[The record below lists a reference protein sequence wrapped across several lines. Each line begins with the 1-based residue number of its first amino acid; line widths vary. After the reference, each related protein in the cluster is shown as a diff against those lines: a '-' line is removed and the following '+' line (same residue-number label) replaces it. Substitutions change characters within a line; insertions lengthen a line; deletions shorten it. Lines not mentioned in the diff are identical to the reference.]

1 MIILGVLLTPIILRK
16 ELELDDLR
24 GKSFAVDGHIVL
36 HEFLAMIRD
45 KTGTPL
51 MDKEGNVTSHLV
63 GLAFRTTRLI
73 SDYGMSLVFVF
84 DGKPPSLKMR
94 EIEKRREV
102 RRKAEMEYREAVERG
117 DLPTAFSKAVMMGG
131 LTRALVDDAKRLLDL
146 LGISW
151 VQAPGEGEAQAAY
164 MARQGHVWASNSKDY
179 DSLLFGA
186 PRLVRFLSISG
197 REWLPSKGRARRV
210 YPELIRLEKFLGHLG
225 INHEQLID
233 LGILVGTDFND
244 GIKGVGPKT
253 ALKLVREHGRIEDMP
268 PGIRERL
275 PDTVDRIRGLYLNP
289 DVTDDY
295 TVQRGVLQEEE
306 LDAFLVG
313 ERNFST
319 KRVQTLINRMR
330 SSGAQKSLNEF
341 FGGIA

>member
-1 MIILGVLLTPIILRK
+1 MIILGVLLTPIILRN

-24 GKSFAVDGHIVL
+24 GKSFAVDGYIVL

-45 KTGTPL
+45 RTGAPL
-51 MDKEGNVTSHLV
+51 MDKDGNITSHLV

-73 SDYGMSLVFVF
+73 SDYGMSLIFVF

-94 EIEKRREV
+94 EIERRREA
-102 RRKAEMEYREAVERG
+102 RNKAEMEYHEAIERG
-117 DLPTAFSKAVMMGG
+117 DLPTAFSKAVMTGG
-131 LTRALVDDAKRLLDL
+131 LTRDLVDDAKHLLYL
-146 LGISW
+146 LGIPW
-151 VQAPGEGEAQAAY
+151 VQATSEGEAQAAY

-186 PRLVRFLSISG
+186 PRLIRFLSISG
-197 REWLPSKGRARRV
+197 REWLPSKGRARKV
-210 YPELIRLEKFLGHLG
+210 YPELIDLKKFLSHLG
-225 INHEQLID
+225 INREQLID

-268 PGIRERL
+268 LGIRENL
-275 PDTVDRIRGLYLNP
+275 PDTVDRIRDLYLNP

-295 TVQRGVLQEEE
+295 TVQQGVLREEE

-330 SSGAQKSLNEF
+330 SSAAQKSLNEF
-341 FGGIA
+341 FGGS

>member
-1 MIILGVLLTPIILRK
+1 MGVLLTPIILRK

-24 GKSFAVDGHIVL
+24 GKSFAVDGYIVL

-45 KTGTPL
+45 RAGTPL
-51 MDKEGNVTSHLV
+51 MDKDGNVTSHLV

-84 DGKPPSLKMR
+84 DGKPPSLKMG
-94 EIEKRREV
+94 EIEKRREA
-102 RRKAEMEYREAVERG
+102 RRKAEREYREAVERG
-117 DLPTAFSKAVMMGG
+117 DLPTAFSRAVITGG
-131 LTRALVDDAKRLLDL
+131 LTRDLVDDAKRLLDL
-146 LGISW
+146 LGIPW
-151 VQAPGEGEAQAAY
+151 VQAPSEGEAQAAY

-186 PRLVRFLSISG
+186 PRLIRVLSISG

-210 YPELIRLEKFLGHLG
+210 CPELIDLEKFLDHLG
-225 INHEQLID
+225 INREQLID

-268 PGIRERL
+268 PGIRDKL
-275 PDTVDRIRGLYLNP
+275 PDTVDRIRDLYLNP

-295 TVQRGVLQEEE
+295 SVQQGVLQEEE

-330 SSGAQKSLNEF
+330 SSAAQKSLNEF
-341 FGGIA
+341 FGGRG

>member
-45 KTGTPL
+45 RTGNPL
-51 MDKEGNVTSHLV
+51 MDKDGNVTSHLV

-73 SDYGMSLVFVF
+73 LDYGMNLVFVF
-84 DGKPPSLKMR
+84 DGKPPSLKMGD
-94 EIEKRREV
+94 IEKRREA
-102 RRKAEMEYREAVERG
+102 RRKAEREYREAVERG
-117 DLPTAFSKAVMMGG
+117 DLPAAFSRAVMTGG
-131 LTRALVDDAKRLLDL
+131 LTMDLVDDAKRLLDL
-146 LGISW
+146 LGIPW
-151 VQAPGEGEAQAAY
+151 VQAPSEGEAQAAY

-186 PRLVRFLSISG
+186 PRLIRVLSISG

-210 YPELIRLEKFLGHLG
+210 YPELIDLEKFLDHLG
-225 INHEQLID
+225 INREQLID

-253 ALKLVREHGRIEDMP
+253 ALKLVREHGRIEEMP
-268 PGIRERL
+268 PGIREKL
-275 PDTVDRIRGLYLNP
+275 PDTVNCIRDLYLNP

-295 TVQRGVLQEEE
+295 SVQQGVLQEEE
-306 LDAFLVG
+306 LDAFLVS

-330 SSGAQKSLNEF
+330 SSAAQKSLNEF
-341 FGGIA
+341 FGGRG

>member
-1 MIILGVLLTPIILRK
+1 MGVLLTPIILRK

-24 GKSFAVDGHIVL
+24 GKNFAVDGYIVL
-36 HEFLAMIRD
+36 HEFLALIRD
-45 KTGTPL
+45 RTGTPL
-51 MDKEGNVTSHLV
+51 KDKEGNVTSHLV
-63 GLAFRTTRLI
+63 GLSFRTTRLI

-94 EIEKRREV
+94 EIEKRREA
-102 RRKAEMEYREAVERG
+102 RRKAEEEYHEAVERG
-117 DLPTAFSKAVMMGG
+117 DLPAAFSKAVMTGG
-131 LTRALVDDAKRLLDL
+131 LTRGLVDDAKRLLDL
-146 LGISW
+146 LGIPW
-151 VQAPGEGEAQAAY
+151 VQAPSEGEAQAAY

-210 YPELIRLEKFLGHLG
+210 YPELI
-225 INHEQLID
+225 D

-244 GIKGVGPKT
+244 GIKGIGSKT

-268 PGIRERL
+268 SDIREKL
-275 PDTVDRIRGLYLNP
+275 PDTVDRIRELYLYP
-289 DVTDDY
+289 DVTDEY
-295 TVQRGVLQEEE
+295 SVQQGILREEE

-313 ERNFST
+313 EKNFSV

-330 SSGAQKSLNEF
+330 SRAAQKSLNEF
-341 FGGIA
+341 FGGRG

>member
-16 ELELDDLR
+16 ELKLDDLR
-24 GKSFAVDGHIVL
+24 GKSFAVDGYIVL

-45 KTGTPL
+45 RAGTPL
-51 MDKEGNVTSHLV
+51 MDKDGNVTSHLV

-84 DGKPPSLKMR
+84 DGKPPSLKMG
-94 EIEKRREV
+94 EIEKRREA
-102 RRKAEMEYREAVERG
+102 RRKAEREYREAVERG
-117 DLPTAFSKAVMMGG
+117 DLPTAFSRAVMTGG
-131 LTRALVDDAKRLLDL
+131 LTRDLVDDAKRLLDQ
-146 LGISW
+146 LGIPW
-151 VQAPGEGEAQAAY
+151 VQAPSEGEAQAAY

-186 PRLVRFLSISG
+186 PRLIRFLSISG

-210 YPELIRLEKFLGHLG
+210 CPELIDLEKFLDHLG
-225 INHEQLID
+225 INREQLID

-268 PGIRERL
+268 PGIRDKL
-275 PDTVDRIRGLYLNP
+275 PGTVDRIRDLYLNP

-295 TVQRGVLQEEE
+295 SVQQGVLQEEE

-313 ERNFST
+313 ERNFSA

-330 SSGAQKSLNEF
+330 SSAAQKSLNEF
-341 FGGIA
+341 FGGRG

>member
-24 GKSFAVDGHIVL
+24 GKSFAVDGYIVL

-45 KTGTPL
+45 RTGTPL
-51 MDKEGNVTSHLV
+51 MDRDGNVTSHLV

-73 SDYGMSLVFVF
+73 SDYGMKLVFVF
-84 DGKPPSLKMR
+84 DGKPPSLKR
-94 EIEKRREV
+94 KELDKRREA
-102 RRKAEMEYREAVERG
+102 RKKAEREHREAVERG
-117 DLPTAFSKAVMMGG
+117 DLPTAFSKAVMTGG
-131 LTRALVDDAKRLLDL
+131 LTRALVDDAKHLLDL
-146 LGISW
+146 LGIPW
-151 VQAPGEGEAQAAY
+151 VQAPSEGEAQTAY
-164 MARQGHVWASNSKDY
+164 MAGQGHVWASNSKDY

-186 PRLVRFLSISG
+186 PRLVRFLSISS
-197 REWLPSKGRARRV
+197 REWLPSKGKARKV
-210 YPELIRLEKFLGHLG
+210 YPELIELEKFLGHLE
-225 INHEQLID
+225 INREQLID

-253 ALKLVREHGRIEDMP
+253 ALKLVRKHGRIEDMP
-268 PGIRERL
+268 VDIREKM
-275 PDTVDRIRGLYLNP
+275 PDTVDRIRDLYLNP

-295 TVQRGVLQEEE
+295 SVQQGALHEEA

-330 SSGAQKSLNEF
+330 SKAAQKSLNEF
-341 FGGIA
+341 FGSSL